1 MVGAALLLL
10 GLFALPRLAVA
21 LLPSFTPPS
30 VAISIDYPNVAPEAM
45 ESAITRP
52 IENAIGKVGGISTLM
67 STSYY
72 GTTTFRVEF
81 VYGTD
86 INAAAVD
93 LEQQIAAARSQLPN
107 DPMLG
112 QPRIVKAN
120 PNALPVVQ
128 LYISDTKLT
137 QPDLGDLVSNDL
149 ANQFSSIAGVA
160 AVDVGGAL
168 QRAIMVEPNQM
179 ALAASGVTADEIVN
193 RLKQEHVD
201 IPAGIV
207 RIGRD
212 ELQIRTSALLRSA
225 AEVGAVPLAFRG
237 GTSIRLRDVA
247 AVHDSALEARSYARL
262 NGQPAIS
269 VQISAQPSANVVAV
283 ADDVYAKIA
292 KMRHAAPDLQ
302 FGVVLDQR
310 DYILESLGA
319 LEHAALYGAGLAVLV
334 IFVFLHSWR
343 STLIV
348 AVSLPISVLGTLFV
362 AYVLHETLNTM
373 TLAGLALAIALVV
386 DDAIV
391 VLENISAGSA
401 AMSM

>member
-1 MVGAALLLL
+1 MERPR
-10 GLFALPRLAVA
+10 FAW
-21 LLPSFTPPS
+21 SS
-30 VAISIDYPNVAPEAM
+30 S
-45 ESAITRP
+45 
-52 IENAIGKVGGISTLM
+52 
-67 STSYY
+67 
-72 GTTTFRVEF
+72 F

-237 GTSIRLRDVA
+237 GDCCRRRSIVLGRRRESRSACSAPRCSPRARACSIRRCFLRRI
-247 AVHDSALEARSYARL
+247 HGS
-262 NGQPAIS
+262 
-269 VQISAQPSANVVAV
+269 
-283 ADDVYAKIA
+283 
-292 KMRHAAPDLQ
+292 
-302 FGVVLDQR
+302 FG
-310 DYILESLGA
+310 
-319 LEHAALYGAGLAVLV
+319 
-334 IFVFLHSWR
+334 WR
-343 STLIV
+343 
-348 AVSLPISVLGTLFV
+348 
-362 AYVLHETLNTM
+362 
-373 TLAGLALAIALVV
+373 
-386 DDAIV
+386 
-391 VLENISAGSA
+391 
-401 AMSM
+401 